1 MDEDRRS
8 GDGRRG
14 DTLTGCDGGASADV
28 EPVAESLPQSLRQRL
43 DRCADDWLSECRAQR
58 AASYVRKSHRR
69 SLPWLVAAVA
79 FAFAIVGWWPRL
91 ADLQAGAAA
100 QGGLAQW
107 RAERARARMLS
118 SPGVEHHAWG
128 AIPGV
133 GSGDVVWDPRTQRG
147 FLRLEGYVAND
158 PASARYQ
165 LWIFDAARDD
175 RYPVDG
181 GVFDVPAGR
190 DEVIIPVH
198 PTLPVSR
205 AVAFAVT
212 VEQPGGAVVSDR
224 AKLVALAHVG
234 M

>member
-1 MDEDRRS
+1 M
-8 GDGRRG
+8 
-14 DTLTGCDGGASADV
+14 
-28 EPVAESLPQSLRQRL
+28 PHSLRQRL
-43 DRCADDWLSECRAQR
+43 ERCADDWLSECAAQR
-58 AASYVRKSHRR
+58 AASYARRAPGR
-69 SLPWLVAAVA
+69 SLPWIVAAVS
-79 FAFAIVGWWPRL
+79 FAFAIAGWWPRL

-100 QGGLAQW
+100 HGGFAQW
-107 RAERARARMLS
+107 RAERARDRMLS

-128 AIPGV
+128 STSDV

-147 FLRLEGYVAND
+147 FLRLKGYVAND
-158 PASARYQ
+158 PDSARYQ

-198 PTLPVSR
+198 PTLPVAR

-234 M
+234 T

>member
-1 MDEDRRS
+1 MDEDRQQ
-8 GDGRRG
+8 RG
-14 DTLTGCDGGASADV
+14 DWRGDALSASAGADADPAP
-28 EPVAESLPQSLRQRL
+28 ERLPADLRRRL
-43 DRCADDWLSECRAQR
+43 DRCADNWLKECAAQR
-58 AASYVRKSHRR
+58 GERYASR
-69 SLPWLVAAVA
+69 SATVPWLIAAVA
-79 FAFAIVGWWPRL
+79 TVIAVLGWWPRFTEF
-91 ADLQAGAAA
+91 QAGVAAA
-100 QGGLAQW
+100 GGFDQW
-107 RAERARARMLS
+107 RAERARARLLATA
-118 SPGVEHHAWG
+118 GVGHWAWG
-128 AIPGV
+128 GAAEMA
-133 GSGDVVWDPRTQRG
+133 SGDVVWDARTQRG
-147 FLRLEGYVAND
+147 FLRLHGFVPND
-158 PASARYQ
+158 PERAQYQ

-190 DEVIIPVH
+190 HEVIIPVQ